1 MPKSFT
7 CSSSGDPDILNNYVE
22 ISIDPNLLN
31 NFSNEESM
39 SAFLSARICSE
50 EFQKLK
56 QELLQEVLSIVENC
70 LTDKQREV
78 MKMTYLE
85 GKTQNEIS
93 NELGKHQTTIHKIL
107 QGNIDYN
114 NQKKRYGGA
123 LKKIRKLCAKN
134 ERIQEIL
141 KKMREEHKNFEY
153 SGAKQATSDL
163 DKESV

>member
-7 CSSSGDPDILNNYVE
+7 CSSGDPDGIVHNYIE
-22 ISIDPNLLN
+22 ISMDPHLLN
-31 NFSNEESM
+31 NFANEDGIA
-39 SAFLSARICSE
+39 AFLTSQACSE

-56 QELLQEVLSIVENC
+56 IELLEEVMYIINNC
-70 LTDKQREV
+70 LTAKQREV

-93 NELGKHQTTIHKIL
+93 AELGKHQTTIHKIL

-123 LKKIRKLCAKN
+123 LKKIRKLCANNDK
-134 ERIQEIL
+134 IKHIL
-141 KKMREEHKNFEY
+141 SQM
-153 SGAKQATSDL
+153 
-163 DKESV
+163 KEQYNTPEKT

>member
-1 MPKSFT
+1 MPKNFT
-7 CSSSGDPDILNNYVE
+7 CSSSGDPDISNNYVE

-31 NFSNEESM
+31 NFSNEEGM
-39 SAFLSARICSE
+39 SAFLSTQSCSE
-50 EFQKLK
+50 EFRKLRN
-56 QELLQEVLSIVENC
+56 ELLSEVMYIVENC
-70 LTDKQREV
+70 LTDKQKEV

-123 LKKIRKLCAKN
+123 LKKIRKLCANNKKI
-134 ERIQEIL
+134 REIL
-141 KKMREEHKNFEY
+141 KKMREECLTYEY
-153 SGAKQATSDL
+153 
-163 DKESV
+163 

>member
-1 MPKSFT
+1 MPKNFT
-7 CSSSGDPDILNNYVE
+7 CSSSGDPDISNNYVE

-39 SAFLSARICSE
+39 GAFLSTQSCSE
-50 EFQKLK
+50 EFQKLRN
-56 QELLQEVLSIVENC
+56 ELLREVMHIVEHC

-123 LKKIRKLCAKN
+123 LKKIRKLCANN

-141 KKMREEHKNFEY
+141 RKMREEHRVYEY
-153 SGAKQATSDL
+153 EGY
-163 DKESV
+163 

>member
-1 MPKSFT
+1 MPKNFT
-7 CSSSGDPDILNNYVE
+7 CSSSCDPDISNSYVE

-31 NFSNEESM
+31 NFSNEEGM
-39 SAFLSARICSE
+39 NAYLSAHNCSE
-50 EFQKLK
+50 EFQKLRT
-56 QELLQEVLSIVENC
+56 ELLREVLYIVENC
-70 LTDKQREV
+70 LTEKQREV

-123 LKKIRKLCAKN
+123 LKKIRKLCARN
-134 ERIQEIL
+134 EKIQAIL
-141 KKMREEHKNFEY
+141 SKMREEHKVYEY
-153 SGAKQATSDL
+153 NGG
-163 DKESV
+163 

>member
-1 MPKSFT
+1 MPKNFT
-7 CSSSGDPDILNNYVE
+7 CSSSGDPDIINNYVE

-31 NFSNEESM
+31 NFSNEDSM
-39 SAFLSARICSE
+39 GSFLSAQVCTE
-50 EFQKLK
+50 EFGKLRM
-56 QELLQEVLSIVENC
+56 ELLQEVLYIVENC

-123 LKKIRKLCAKN
+123 LKKIRKLCARN
-134 ERIQEIL
+134 EKIQDIL
-141 KKMREEHKNFEY
+141 LKMREEHRIYEY
-153 SGAKQATSDL
+153 EGY
-163 DKESV
+163 